1 MAMTSS
7 AIDKALEHEI
17 LTAQEEVALGKLM
30 DAGRLATAELES
42 GTTLTAARKR
52 ELLDVA
58 SEGQTAR
65 DHFINSNLRLVR
77 KVISSLAWA
86 RDDAFSKDEAFSI
99 GVMGLI
105 RAVDGFDWKKGFKF
119 STYATWWIRK
129 ELTQGL
135 AVIDNAPGR
144 RSTGIREKS
153 GILSEAEETL
163 IAKLHRVPTNAEI
176 AKSSGIAERQ
186 VELWRS
192 KAPSSIEQVVMA
204 AGDSAMFS
212 SASPGAEV
220 ELLEVLAEAEMVS
233 AVHRTLDLIE
243 NDRDRAVIKA
253 RFGIGRREPASIA
266 QIAAEMEISVTSVN
280 DAMRRARTF
289 LDTHRDEFALA
300 VRIIDG
306 PGEGDSRF

>member
-1 MAMTSS
+1 MAST
-7 AIDKALEHEI
+7 AIDRALEHEI
-17 LTAQEEVALGKLM
+17 LTSAQEVELGQLMDTGKLAAEEM
-30 DAGRLATAELES
+30 EAGGKLTPAQKRR
-42 GTTLTAARKR
+42 LTAT
-52 ELLDVA
+52 VA
-58 SEGQTAR
+58 EGKAAR

-77 KVISSLAWA
+77 KVISSLSWA
-86 RDDAFSKDEAFSI
+86 RDDSFSKDEAFSI

-135 AVIDNAPGR
+135 AVIDSSPGR

-153 GILSEAEETL
+153 GILSEVEEML
-163 IAKLHRVPTNAEI
+163 IADLRRVPTNAEI
-176 AKSSGIAERQ
+176 AKVSAIPERQ

-204 AGDSAMFS
+204 AGDTAMMS
-212 SASPGAEV
+212 SATAGVDIEILEAIAEQ
-220 ELLEVLAEAEMVS
+220 EMVS

-253 RFGIGRREPASIA
+253 RFGIGREAPASIA
-266 QIAAEMEISVTSVN
+266 EIAAEMEISVTSVN
-280 DAMRRARTF
+280 DAMRRARAF
-289 LDTHRDEFALA
+289 LDAHRDDFAVA
-300 VRIIDG
+300 VRILDG
-306 PGEGDSRF
+306 PGEGEGTF